1 MMMPKITFVSALVF
15 LMICSTPLIAADFTI
30 QILDSSEAAV
40 PGATVDV
47 RGIAQA
53 RQAVSKV
60 SDGQGRVVAAMQLPV
75 TVQVKAPGFEPL
87 IQRIENASSNEIKL
101 HLKPAILHTSIEVMV
116 KEDPASEGS
125 VERSAL
131 VIDRSGARTVYDAV
145 DKLIPSAYVPS
156 RGVLGHGL
164 GTSNSIALR
173 GIGGSPTTELLVV
186 IDGRPEVMGLMG
198 HPIPDFYSLTD
209 VGSISITA
217 GPASVL
223 YGNRA
228 MGGAIEI
235 KTASSEPGFHTELTT
250 SLGSYYTGQDRLSHG
265 GQLGRFSYQIAGGIE
280 HTNGHRENSSFRN
293 QDGSMHLSYELTPV
307 WKASVE
313 GRYGHFNVEDP
324 GTISAPAAGHW
335 SRVGRGG
342 YSLSLDN
349 RGEESWGSIR
359 FFSSH
364 GHHMIY
370 DGFRSVDSNTGFR
383 IQETFKPISSLE
395 LDLGG
400 DAAQYGGRAKSIATR
415 YDYGE
420 HHVSEGGGFT
430 RARWTIAERLRLNAG
445 FRYDHNS
452 IFGGVTA
459 TEFGA
464 SYRITDGYSL
474 SVAIGKGFRNPTIR
488 ELYLFPA
495 PTPTL
500 QPERLWNY
508 QATFQVR
515 PRSGLLAWI
524 TGYYSDVS
532 NLIVTT
538 GRYPNLKLEN
548 IGRMSN
554 RGLEANARWNV
565 TRRLSLSSGYAY
577 LSSTNL
583 APYVPENKFNYSLDV
598 DLIHAFVSFGG
609 SSVGRTWANT
619 ARTIR
624 LDPYTAATLKCTV
637 PIGRHWTI
645 FAVVDNLFDR
655 DYEEI
660 AGYPMPGTNAAGGVK
675 IKF

>member
-1 MMMPKITFVSALVF
+1 MRRSLILFVLAVLF
-15 LMICSTPLIAADFTI
+15 CSLPLLAKEFSL

-40 PGATVDV
+40 PGATVEI
-47 RGIAQA
+47 RGSAQA
-53 RQAVSKV
+53 RQIISMITDSRGCVTAT
-60 SDGQGRVVAAMQLPV
+60 APFPV

-87 IQRIENASSNEIKL
+87 NQKIDDASTEQIKL
-101 HLKPAILHTSIEVMV
+101 HLMPAILHTTIEVIV

-173 GIGGSPTTELLVV
+173 GLGGSPTTQLLVV
-186 IDGRPEVMGLMG
+186 IDGRPEIMGLMG

-235 KTASSEPGFHTELTT
+235 KPASFEPGFHTELTAGM
-250 SLGSYYTGQDRLSHG
+250 GSYYTGQDRLSHG
-265 GQLGRFSYQIAGGIE
+265 GQLGRFYYKVAGGIE

-293 QDGSMHLSYELTPV
+293 QDGSMHLSYDLTPV

-313 GRYGHFNVEDP
+313 SRYGHFNIEDP
-324 GTISAPAAGHW
+324 GTFSAPTSGHW

-342 YSLSLDN
+342 YSLSLEN
-349 RGEESWGSIR
+349 RTEQAWGSVR

-383 IQETFKPISSLE
+383 VRETFAPISNLE
-395 LDLGG
+395 FDLGG
-400 DAAQYGGRAKSIATR
+400 DAAQYGGRAKSISTG

-430 RARWTIAERLRLNAG
+430 RARWTAARGLRLNAG
-445 FRYDHNS
+445 VRYEHNS
-452 IFGGVTA
+452 VFGAVAA

-464 SYRITDGYSL
+464 SYRVSDRYALSLAIAKGY
-474 SVAIGKGFRNPTIR
+474 RNPTIR

-508 QATFQVR
+508 QTTLQLR
-515 PRSGLLAWI
+515 PSSNLFAWV

-538 GRYPNLKLEN
+538 GKYPNLKLEN
-548 IGRMSN
+548 IGRSSN
-554 RGLEANARWNV
+554 RGMEANARWRLM
-565 TRRLSLSSGYAY
+565 RRVSLSSGYAS

-583 APYVPENKFNYSLDV
+583 APYVPENKLNYSLDV
-598 DLIHAFVSFGG
+598 DLNRAFVSIGG
-609 SSVGRTWANT
+609 STVGRTWANT

-624 LDPYTAATLKCTV
+624 LNGYTAATLKCTI
-637 PIGRHWTI
+637 PMGRHWSI
-645 FAVVDNLFDR
+645 FAMVDNLFNR
-655 DYEEI
+655 EYEEI

-675 IKF
+675 IKL